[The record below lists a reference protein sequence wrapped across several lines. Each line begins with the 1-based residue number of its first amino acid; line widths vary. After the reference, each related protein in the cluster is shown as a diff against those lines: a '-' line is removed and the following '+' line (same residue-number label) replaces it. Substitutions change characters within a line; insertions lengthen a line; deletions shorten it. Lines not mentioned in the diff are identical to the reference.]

1 MGRVRTLN
9 LIGQT
14 FGRLTVIAQ
23 APTVHYSQWRCR
35 CTCGGE
41 KVVSSKMLRGGWAK
55 SCGCLRR
62 ESAHAAARVGAAYER
77 ATRRHAVPP
86 VTGACALADAWP
98 VPMNAWPP
106 QS

>member
-1 MGRVRTLN
+1 MGRASSLN

-14 FGRLTVIAQ
+14 FGRLTVIEQ

-41 KVVSSKMLRGGWAK
+41 KVVSAKMLRGGWTK

-62 ESAHAAARVGAAYER
+62 EHSRAAALVGAARARAAGYAVPS
-77 ATRRHAVPP
+77 ATRS
-86 VTGACALADAWP
+86 CALADAWP